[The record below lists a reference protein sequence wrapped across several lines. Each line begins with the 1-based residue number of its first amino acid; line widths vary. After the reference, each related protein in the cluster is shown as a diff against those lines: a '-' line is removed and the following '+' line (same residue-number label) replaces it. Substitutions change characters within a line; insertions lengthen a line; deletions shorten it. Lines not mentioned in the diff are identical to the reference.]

1 MCQQEQLDCYATE
14 TRSQSAERR
23 DTLLLLSVLTAFTNR
38 KEHLPSRL
46 VASAG
51 NANSEETVMRNSF
64 LISAAAIAV
73 VASSGFANAQ
83 ASREQGGASAQQNS
97 TATPSNREGKEPSS
111 GMKSTHSEE
120 KSGMKST
127 QSEEKSGA
135 QSTQKEENFGVKA
148 TQSGENSGAKSTQ
161 KEEKSGIKPTQSEE
175 KSGAAK
181 SKGAEENNRGEKSK
195 SMSDSE
201 RGKDMKAEGREDRN
215 GTKAEGREDRNGNMN
230 AESKGAAENRSQ
242 TTGQAGAGAKLS
254 GEQRTRITTVI
265 RDQHVAPIT
274 DVNFSI
280 SVGTRV
286 PRDVSFHPLPAEI
299 VTIYPDWRGY
309 EFILVRDQII
319 VVDPR
324 SFEIVAVLDA

>member
-1 MCQQEQLDCYATE
+1 
-14 TRSQSAERR
+14 
-23 DTLLLLSVLTAFTNR
+23 
-38 KEHLPSRL
+38 
-46 VASAG
+46 
-51 NANSEETVMRNSF
+51 MRNRF
-64 LISAAAIAV
+64 LISAAAIAF

-97 TATPSNREGKEPSS
+97 TATPSNRKGKEPSS

-127 QSEEKSGA
+127 QSEGKSGA
-135 QSTQKEENFGVKA
+135 QSTQKEENSGVKA
-148 TQSGENSGAKSTQ
+148 TEFRENSGAKSTQ
-161 KEEKSGIKPTQSEE
+161 KEEKSGIKSTQSEE

-181 SKGAEENNRGEKSK
+181 SKGAEETNRGEKSK

-215 GTKAEGREDRNGNMN
+215 GTKAEGREDRNGNMKS
-230 AESKGAAENRSQ
+230 ESKSPTESRSQ

-280 SVGTRV
+280 SVGARV
-286 PRDVSFHPLPAEI
+286 PRDVSFHPLPTEI

-324 SFEIVAVLDA
+324 SFQIVAVLDA